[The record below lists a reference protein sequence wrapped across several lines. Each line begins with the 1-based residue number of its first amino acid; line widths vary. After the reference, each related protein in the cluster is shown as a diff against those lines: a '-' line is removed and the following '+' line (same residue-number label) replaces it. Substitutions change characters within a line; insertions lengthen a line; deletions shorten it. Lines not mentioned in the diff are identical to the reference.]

1 MLQRYS
7 ASGAFSYLDD
17 CSLTTLEY
25 DCKYTSHIYM
35 AIPFTVMLSLLAN
48 ICLKVSRP

>member
-1 MLQRYS
+1 MLQWYS

-25 DCKYTSHIYM
+25 DCNIHWSHIHGHTFYSYVV
-35 AIPFTVMLSLLAN
+35 F
-48 ICLKVSRP
+48 VS